1 MDRFS
6 FSDIEYLEFLP
17 GLFLKRGGVHQIT
30 GPSRFIFAL
39 ITARNIKSYITWIR
53 RKECTV
59 SLYPDGLT
67 SWVDINK
74 IILVDTMTNQ
84 ESTWVMEEFLKS
96 GVSELLVCELHKPI
110 QYSNLRRIILSSKSV
125 GEEKNTTLPI
135 VLLVSSFQIKII
147 GVESRWYMKPSLLI
161 NSSTKKRRSFLEER
175 WELTC
180 SKSKLNLSS
189 WIIRARQQGYDRR
202 TINVHEA
209 S

>member
-1 MDRFS
+1 M
-6 FSDIEYLEFLP
+6 
-17 GLFLKRGGVHQIT
+17 
-30 GPSRFIFAL
+30 
-39 ITARNIKSYITWIR
+39 
-53 RKECTV
+53 
-59 SLYPDGLT
+59 
-67 SWVDINK
+67 DINK
-74 IILVDTMTNQ
+74 LILVDTMTSQ

-96 GVSELLVCELHKPI
+96 GVSELLVCELCKPI
-110 QYSNLRRIILSSKSV
+110 QYSNLRRIILSFKSV
-125 GEEKNTTLPI
+125 GEEKNITLPI

-209 S
+209 N